1 MKNQTLSL
9 SQKIC
14 LLFLTKKVNG
24 PFSLF
29 YYGGGGGR
37 RLVERPIGY
46 PECPYHAA
54 LAGAVSGYLI
64 WGGKH
69 NHDGVGRAVS
79 EQIQLYLLSRIL
91 TSLVQLFRERHQY
104 VNFNSENWFS
114 YKAAIIWGAIMY
126 LYETYPHVL
135 QNSLRRSMEEIY
147 RHAILPSS
155 SSS

>member
-1 MKNQTLSL
+1 M
-9 SQKIC
+9 
-14 LLFLTKKVNG
+14 
-24 PFSLF
+24 
-29 YYGGGGGR
+29 
-37 RLVERPIGY
+37 
-46 PECPYHAA
+46 
-54 LAGAVSGYLI
+54 I

-69 NHDGVGRAVS
+69 NHAGVGRAVS

-104 VNFNSENWFS
+104 ENFNAENWFS
-114 YKAAIIWGAIMY
+114 YKAAIIWGATMY